1 VIEHASLSCMF
12 PPPVRKLM
20 RVSFILFV
28 LGLWSCAPAASDAV
42 GNTAILLIKNVSI
55 VDTKQGRVVSDQ
67 SVVVKG
73 NRISAVGSSNEIDE
87 PPGART
93 VDGSGKYLIPG
104 LWDMHVHTSSDKVS
118 RDAILP
124 LFIANGVTGV
134 RSMAADC
141 IAENGGCGEP
151 VTTIDQVRVWQ
162 AEIAAESLI
171 GPRVVASSYYTNGPE
186 SEAESTIYNP
196 ATAEHGRAYAR
207 LLKDRGVDLIKVYS
221 GMYRDAYFAMADEA
235 NTLGLPIAGHVPLAV
250 RASEASGAGQQ
261 SIEHITGFLEECS
274 TEETSLRS
282 QIMTA
287 YSKPSEFW
295 GLLIRMTETFSEERC
310 AALYSQLVQNGTWHV
325 PTLNVDAFSDQLES
339 PRRDWQ
345 DDERMRYVP
354 REEAELWDQ
363 LERTYF
369 AGITDYKTAL
379 QPHFHKS
386 FEITSAT
393 YAAGVPILAGSD
405 SGEYGIIWGFSLHRE
420 LELLVEAGLTD
431 ADALRAATINPA
443 VFLDMTTSLGTIE
456 EGKLADL
463 VLLNANP
470 LDDIS
475 NTQTISAVIADGRLF
490 DREGLD
496 KLLEQIESAVSK

>member
-1 VIEHASLSCMF
+1 
-12 PPPVRKLM
+12 
-20 RVSFILFV
+20 
-28 LGLWSCAPAASDAV
+28 
-42 GNTAILLIKNVSI
+42 
-55 VDTKQGRVVSDQ
+55 
-67 SVVVKG
+67 
-73 NRISAVGSSNEIDE
+73 
-87 PPGART
+87 
-93 VDGSGKYLIPG
+93 
-104 LWDMHVHTSSDKVS
+104 
-118 RDAILP
+118 
-124 LFIANGVTGV
+124 
-134 RSMAADC
+134 
-141 IAENGGCGEP
+141 
-151 VTTIDQVRVWQ
+151 
-162 AEIAAESLI
+162 
-171 GPRVVASSYYTNGPE
+171 
-186 SEAESTIYNP
+186 
-196 ATAEHGRAYAR
+196 
-207 LLKDRGVDLIKVYS
+207 
-221 GMYRDAYFAMADEA
+221 
-235 NTLGLPIAGHVPLAV
+235 
-250 RASEASGAGQQ
+250 
-261 SIEHITGFLEECS
+261 
-274 TEETSLRS
+274 
-282 QIMTA
+282 
-287 YSKPSEFW
+287 
-295 GLLIRMTETFSEERC
+295 MTETFSEERC

-496 KLLEQIESAVSK
+496 KLLEQVESAVSK